1 MQGTPLLMAEKK
13 KGIIIA
19 VLASPVGMKDA
30 LRSVKELPFPLFPK
44 PKQRLEDFKP
54 GSEHVVNP
62 MFRS

>member
-30 LRSVKELPFPLFPK
+30 LRSIKELPFHK

-54 GSEHVVNP
+54 GLEHVVNP